1 MKLDYIK
8 QKQELVS
15 IALLGISAL
24 IIIMTF
30 YQVIDFFTVSAR
42 AESVVKTAIENINN
56 EAQDIEQYFTKD
68 RTLAESLTKNN
79 LFVPKSKK
87 ENPVK
92 EVRAIFGDQVL
103 INNGNKWYKEGQ
115 MFQDAKIVAIEPTQV
130 LIEWDGKQKT
140 FRPIDASSP
149 KSQQPGRETASTGSS
164 RENPEMVVVG
174 SPPTSARRRTGRTGA
189 REQTIRNIRQNWTG
203 MNDAERE
210 RLRNEMR
217 QRLGGGPGG
226 RGFFGG
232 PPPGDE
238 GAVVAPPTAGK

>member
-1 MKLDYIK
+1 MKPDYIK
-8 QKQELVS
+8 QKQELIS

-24 IIIMTF
+24 IIIITIH
-30 YQVIDFFTVSAR
+30 QVIDFFAVSAR
-42 AESVVKTAIENINN
+42 AETVVKTAIENINN
-56 EAQDIEQYFTKD
+56 EARDIEQYFTKD

-79 LFVPKSKK
+79 LFVPQSKR

-103 INNGNKWYKEGQ
+103 INNGNKWYKVGQ
-115 MFQDAKIVAIEPTQV
+115 MIQDAKIVAIEPTHV
-130 LIEWDGKQKT
+130 LIEWDGKQNT
-140 FRPIDASSP
+140 FRPIDASVPDS
-149 KSQQPGRETASTGSS
+149 KQSGRETTSAGSA

-174 SPPTSARRRTGRTGA
+174 SQPTSVRGIAGT
-189 REQTIRNIRQNWTG
+189 REQMFRNMRQNWMG
-203 MNDAERE
+203 MSDAEKE

-217 QRLGGGPGG
+217 QRFGGGPGG

-238 GAVVAPPTAGK
+238 GGVVPPPAER